1 MAVASVEEAFPM
13 TARQANSVS
22 IVVPVYDERESLPT
36 LTDQILDVAKRH
48 EFGLHELIFV
58 DDGSRDGS
66 WSVMK
71 ELAASHRQVTSIKLR
86 RNFGKATALNVGIEA
101 ASGDIIVTMDADL
114 QDDPAE
120 LPKLIETMMSGYD
133 LVSGWRERRNDP
145 LSKTWPSWL
154 YNKVTSLLSGIEL
167 HDFNCG
173 YKAYRREVFD
183 SVDLYGE
190 MHRYV
195 PVLAHSLG
203 FKVSEIPVEHHPRR
217 FGQSKY
223 GLKRFMRGF
232 LDLLTVLTI
241 TRYARTPG
249 HLFGAIGI
257 VLLGLGF
264 VTLSY
269 LTGLKLFT
277 GAQIGGRPM
286 LLFGGL
292 AVVIG
297 VQILLFGLLSEMINS
312 HTAGIEPKVLI
323 KERVSGSGT
332 GTG

>member
-1 MAVASVEEAFPM
+1 MVAVAKVEKAFPM
-13 TARQANSVS
+13 PARQGCRVS
-22 IVVPVYDERESLPT
+22 IVVPVYEERESLPI
-36 LTDQILDVAKRH
+36 LTERILEIAERH
-48 EFGLHELIFV
+48 NFGLHELIFV
-58 DDGSRDGS
+58 DDGSLDGS

-71 ELAASHRQVTSIKLR
+71 DLAATTEQVIAIKLR

-101 ASGDIIVTMDADL
+101 ARGDVIVTMDADL

-120 LPKLIETMMSGYD
+120 LPRLIETMKSGYD

-145 LSKTWPSWL
+145 MSKTWPSWL
-154 YNKVTSLLSGIEL
+154 YNKVTSWLSGIQL

-203 FKVSEIPVEHHPRR
+203 FKVGEIPVEHHARR
-217 FGQSKY
+217 YGQSKY
-223 GLKRFMRGF
+223 GFKRYMRGF

-249 HLFGAIGI
+249 HLFGA
-257 VLLGLGF
+257 
-264 VTLSY
+264 
-269 LTGLKLFT
+269 
-277 GAQIGGRPM
+277 
-286 LLFGGL
+286 
-292 AVVIG
+292 
-297 VQILLFGLLSEMINS
+297 
-312 HTAGIEPKVLI
+312 
-323 KERVSGSGT
+323 
-332 GTG
+332 

>member
-1 MAVASVEEAFPM
+1 MAVANVETAVSMPDRLSCRVSVVIPVFEEH
-13 TARQANSVS
+13 
-22 IVVPVYDERESLPT
+22 ESLPH
-36 LTDQILDVAKRH
+36 LAERIFEVA
-48 EFGLHELIFV
+48 EAYDFGLHELIFV

-66 WSVMK
+66 WPVMQK
-71 ELAASHRQVTSIKLR
+71 LAREKRQVTAIRLR
-86 RNFGKATALNVGIEA
+86 RNFGKATALNIGIEA
-101 ASGDIIVTMDADL
+101 ANGDIIVTMDADL

-120 LPKLIETMMSGYD
+120 LPRMIDTIQSGYD

-145 LSKTWPSWL
+145 MSKTWPSWL
-154 YNKVTSLLSGIEL
+154 YNKVTSLLSGIKL

-173 YKAYRREVFD
+173 YKAYRREIFD

-203 FKVSEIPVEHHPRR
+203 FKVSEIPVEHHARR
-217 FGQSKY
+217 FGRSKY
-223 GLKRFMRGF
+223 GFKRYMRGF
-232 LDLLTVLTI
+232 IDLLTVLTI

-257 VLLGLGF
+257 ALLAIGMVAL
-264 VTLSY
+264 TY

-277 GAQIGGRPM
+277 GAHIGGRPM
-286 LLFGGL
+286 MFFGGL
-292 AVVIG
+292 SVVIG

-312 HTAGIEPKVLI
+312 HASGIEPKVLI
-323 KERVSGSGT
+323 KERVSQADGG
-332 GTG
+332 

>member
-1 MAVASVEEAFPM
+1 MAVASADDTFSISKERRSAGI
-13 TARQANSVS
+13 S
-22 IVVPVYDERESLPT
+22 IVVPVFEEHESLPT
-36 LTDQILDVAKRH
+36 LADQIFDVAKRH
-48 EFGLHELIFV
+48 DLDLHELIFV
-58 DDGSRDGS
+58 DDGSRDSS
-66 WSVMK
+66 WLVMK
-71 ELAASHRQVTSIKLR
+71 DLALTRPQVTAIKLR

-101 ASGDIIVTMDADL
+101 ATGDVIVTMDADL
-114 QDDPAE
+114 QDDPSE
-120 LPKLIETMMSGYD
+120 LPRLMEKMRSGFD

-154 YNKVTSLLSGIEL
+154 YNKVTSWLSGIEL

-203 FKVSEIPVEHHPRR
+203 FKVAEIPVEHHARR
-217 FGQSKY
+217 YGHSKY
-223 GLKRFMRGF
+223 GLKRYLRGF

-257 VLLGLGF
+257 ALLAIGTVALG
-264 VTLSY
+264 Y

-286 LLFGGL
+286 MFFGGL
-292 AVVIG
+292 SVVVG

-312 HTAGIEPKVLI
+312 HTTGLETKVLI
-323 KERVSGSGT
+323 KERISRPT
-332 GTG
+332 DN

>member
-1 MAVASVEEAFPM
+1 MAVASVEKAFPM
-13 TARQANSVS
+13 AERRACSVS
-22 IVVPVYDERESLPT
+22 VVVPVFDERESLPT
-36 LTDQILDVAKRH
+36 LTHQILDVAERH
-48 EFGLHELIFV
+48 DIGLHELIFV

-71 ELAASHRQVTSIKLR
+71 DLAASHDKVTSIKLR
-86 RNFGKATALNVGIEA
+86 RNFGKATALNVGIEVA
-101 ASGDIIVTMDADL
+101 TGDIIVTMDADL

-120 LPKLIETMMSGYD
+120 LPKLIETMRSGFD

-154 YNKVTSLLSGIEL
+154 YNKVTGWLSGIQL

-232 LDLLTVLTI
+232 IDLLTVLTI

-249 HLFGAIGI
+249 HLFGAIGLA
-257 VLLGLGF
+257 LLGVGGIAL
-264 VTLSY
+264 TY

-286 LLFGGL
+286 MFFGGL
-292 AVVIG
+292 SVVVG

-312 HTAGIEPKVLI
+312 HTTGLETKVLI
-323 KERVSGSGT
+323 KERVSGSDT
-332 GTG
+332 G

>member
-1 MAVASVEEAFPM
+1 MDIAE
-13 TARQANSVS
+13 QH
-22 IVVPVYDERESLPT
+22 D
-36 LTDQILDVAKRH
+36 
-48 EFGLHELIFV
+48 FGLHELIFV
-58 DDGSRDGS
+58 DDGSLDGS

-71 ELAASHRQVTSIKLR
+71 DLAATTEQVVAIKLR

-101 ASGDIIVTMDADL
+101 ARGDVIVTMDADL

-120 LPKLIETMMSGYD
+120 LPRLIETMKSGYD

-145 LSKTWPSWL
+145 MSKTWPSWL
-154 YNKVTSLLSGIEL
+154 YNKVTSWLSGIQL

-203 FKVSEIPVEHHPRR
+203 FKVGEIPVEHHARR
-217 FGQSKY
+217 YGQSKY
-223 GLKRFMRGF
+223 GFKRYMRGF

-257 VLLGLGF
+257 ALLGIGGVALA
-264 VTLSY
+264 Y

-286 LLFGGL
+286 MFFGGL
-292 AVVIG
+292 SIVVG
-297 VQILLFGLLSEMINS
+297 VQIMLFGLLSEMINS
-312 HTAGIEPKVLI
+312 HTAGLDAKVLI
-323 KERVSGSGT
+323 KERVSGSDIG
-332 GTG
+332 

>member
-1 MAVASVEEAFPM
+1 MAVASVESTISLTDRLP
-13 TARQANSVS
+13 RQVS
-22 IVVPVYDERESLPT
+22 IVIPVFEEHESLPH
-36 LTDQILDVAKRH
+36 LADRIFEVARTH
-48 EFGLHELIFV
+48 DFGLHELIFV
-58 DDGSRDGS
+58 DDGSRDTS
-66 WSVMK
+66 WPVMQQ
-71 ELAASHRQVTSIKLR
+71 LAMDRQHVTAIRLR

-120 LPKLIETMMSGYD
+120 LPRMIETIQSGYD

-145 LSKTWPSWL
+145 MSKTWPSWL
-154 YNKVTSLLSGIEL
+154 YNKVTSLLSGIQL

-173 YKAYRREVFD
+173 YKAYRREIFD

-203 FKVSEIPVEHHPRR
+203 FRVSEIPVEHHARR
-217 FGQSKY
+217 FGRSKY
-223 GLKRFMRGF
+223 GFKRYMRGF
-232 LDLLTVLTI
+232 IDLLTVLTI

-257 VLLGLGF
+257 ALLAIGVVAL
-264 VTLSY
+264 TY
-269 LTGLKLFT
+269 LTGLKLLT
-277 GAQIGGRPM
+277 GAHIGGRPM
-286 LLFGGL
+286 MFFGGL
-292 AVVIG
+292 SVVIG

-312 HTAGIEPKVLI
+312 HATGTEPRVLI
-323 KERVSGSGT
+323 KERVSHSSSD
-332 GTG
+332 

>member
-1 MAVASVEEAFPM
+1 MPDRLSCRVSVVIPVFEEH
-13 TARQANSVS
+13 
-22 IVVPVYDERESLPT
+22 ESLPH
-36 LTDQILDVAKRH
+36 LAERIFEVA
-48 EFGLHELIFV
+48 EAYDFGLHELIFV

-66 WSVMK
+66 WPVMQK
-71 ELAASHRQVTSIKLR
+71 LAREKRQVTAIRLR
-86 RNFGKATALNVGIEA
+86 RNFGKATALNIGIEA
-101 ASGDIIVTMDADL
+101 ANGDIIVTMDADL

-120 LPKLIETMMSGYD
+120 LPRMIDTIQSGYD

-145 LSKTWPSWL
+145 MSKTWPSWL
-154 YNKVTSLLSGIEL
+154 YNKVTSLLSGIQL

-173 YKAYRREVFD
+173 YKAYRREIFD

-203 FKVSEIPVEHHPRR
+203 FKVSEIPVEHHARR
-217 FGQSKY
+217 FGRSKY
-223 GLKRFMRGF
+223 GFKRYMRGF
-232 LDLLTVLTI
+232 IDLLTVLTI

-257 VLLGLGF
+257 ALLAIGMVAL
-264 VTLSY
+264 TY

-277 GAQIGGRPM
+277 GAHIGGRPM
-286 LLFGGL
+286 MFFGGL
-292 AVVIG
+292 SVVVG

-312 HTAGIEPKVLI
+312 HASGIEPKVLI
-323 KERVSGSGT
+323 KERVSQADGG
-332 GTG
+332 

>member
-1 MAVASVEEAFPM
+1 MAVASVEKTFLMPGH
-13 TARQANSVS
+13 RANRVS
-22 IVVPVYDERESLPT
+22 IVVPVFEEHESLPL
-36 LTDQILDVAKRH
+36 LTERIFDVAERH
-48 EFGLHELIFV
+48 DFGLHELILV

-66 WSVMK
+66 WPVMK
-71 ELAASHRQVTSIKLR
+71 ELAASHPEVTAIKLR

-101 ASGDIIVTMDADL
+101 ASGDLIVTMDADL

-120 LPKLIETMMSGYD
+120 LPRLIETMKTGYD

-145 LSKTWPSWL
+145 MSKTWPSWL
-154 YNKVTSLLSGIEL
+154 YNKVTSWLSGIQL

-203 FKVSEIPVEHHPRR
+203 FKVGEIPVEHHPRR
-217 FGQSKY
+217 YGQSKY
-223 GLKRFMRGF
+223 GFRRFMRGF
-232 LDLLTVLTI
+232 IDLLTVLTI

-257 VLLGLGF
+257 ALLGVGAVAL
-264 VTLSY
+264 TY

-277 GAQIGGRPM
+277 GAHIGGRPM
-286 LLFGGL
+286 MFFGGL
-292 AVVIG
+292 SIVIG

-312 HTAGIEPKVLI
+312 HTVGLDAKVLI
-323 KERVSGSGT
+323 KDRVSGSDDA
-332 GTG
+332 